1 MHQALNTVLQL
12 NEHTKGRYAGNN
24 AVKFFADMVCH
35 IFAHLEVNGCTL
47 RIRRRTLTNRRMV
60 SNNVQLI
67 AQLFGICFLQCGLC
81 HPGAQQAMHN
91 QVRITA
97 DWRGKVRIILRR
109 QAKVSDIIR
118 LINSLLHGAQRYRSY
133 QAFFRTAGDFLHG
146 LLNILRLRFFLGNK
160 LNIEVC
166 QQLGELL
173 HFFLAWNIMHAVDE
187 RPVLIKH
194 VLRNCFVGRQHELLD
209 NRLRIT
215 VDALHNLN
223 RVQLFVQN
231 NLLLRQIKV
240 YSAATR
246 TLVMQNLAQNIHA
259 GNHRQNVLIL
269 VAHFL
274 VACQNCTHNI
284 VAQTVTYI
292 DNRRENLVAEH
303 LAHFVDMHLAGHGQ
317 TVLTG
322 IQAADTVRQTLRQHR
337 QYAVDKINACAALS
351 CFLIQHA
358 VFRNIIADIRNINA
372 QQVFVIV
379 NLLYINSIIQV
390 LSILAVDG
398 YDSAF
403 TQITAACQLALFN
416 RLRHLAR
423 SLQHLI
429 REGQRQII
437 LLDYRQN
444 LQTHITDVAQNL
456 GNLAL
461 GLTVLLRPFGN
472 FYYYLLTILRTVKV
486 LAHNIYILTDAL
498 VVRRYKGKITGLM
511 ENAYYLIISM
521 RDDTQDFALRLFAL
535 RRIIHTRQHTVIV
548 HRTMQSARRNEHV
561 RSVALVIRN
570 NKAKALAR
578 QLKTSGN
585 QAHFLRQAVCFKA
598 CFNNLAVL
606 LQRQQLIPKLVGINI
621 MPQRIHQLL
630 RGHRCIAFFTHKI

>member
-12 NEHTKGRYAGNN
+12 DEHTESRHAGNN

-47 RIRRRTLTNRRMV
+47 GIRCRTLANRGMIG
-60 SNNVQLI
+60 NNVQLI
-67 AQLFGICFLQCGLC
+67 AQLFSICFLQRRLC

-91 QVRITA
+91 QVGITA
-97 DWRGKVRIILRR
+97 DWRGKVRIIFRR
-109 QAKVSDIIR
+109 QAEVTDVIR
-118 LINSLLHGAQRYRSY
+118 LINSLLHGTQCNRSY
-133 QAFFRTAGDFLHG
+133 QAFLRTAGDFLHG
-146 LLNILRLRFFLGNK
+146 LLNIPRLRFFLRNK
-160 LNIEVC
+160 LNIKVC

-173 HFFLAWNIMHAVDE
+173 HFLFVRNIMHTVDK
-187 RPVLIKH
+187 RPVLVKH
-194 VLRNCFVGRQHELLD
+194 MLRNGFVGRQHELLD

-215 VDALHNLN
+215 VDTLHNFN
-223 RVQLFVQN
+223 RMQLFVQN

-240 YSAATR
+240 HSTAAR
-246 TLVMQNLAQNIHA
+246 TLVMQNLAQNIHTR
-259 GNHRQNVLIL
+259 NHRQNVLIL

-274 VACQNCTHNI
+274 VACQNRAHNI
-284 VAQTVTYI
+284 VAQAVTYI

-358 VFRNIIADIRNINA
+358 VFGNIIADVRNINA

-390 LSILAVDG
+390 LGILAVDG
-398 YDSAF
+398 YDSTL
-403 TQITAACQLALFN
+403 TQVTAACQLALFN

-429 REGQRQII
+429 RECQRQII

-444 LQTHITDVAQNL
+444 LQSYVADVAQNL

-461 GLTVLLRPFGN
+461 GLAVLLRPFGN
-472 FYYYLLTILRTVKV
+472 FYYDLLTILRTIKV

-498 VVRRYKGKITGLM
+498 IVRRYKGEITGLV
-511 ENAYYLIISM
+511 ENAYHLIISM
-521 RDDTQDFALRLFAL
+521 RDDTQDFSLRLFAL
-535 RRIIHTRQHTVIV
+535 HRIVHTRQHTVIV
-548 HRTMQSARRNEHV
+548 HRTMQSTRRNEHV

-578 QLKTSGN
+578 QLKASCN

-598 CFNNLAVL
+598 CFDNLAVL
-606 LQRQQLIPKLVGINI
+606 LQRQQLVPKLVGINI

>member
-1 MHQALNTVLQL
+1 
-12 NEHTKGRYAGNN
+12 
-24 AVKFFADMVCH
+24 
-35 IFAHLEVNGCTL
+35 
-47 RIRRRTLTNRRMV
+47 
-60 SNNVQLI
+60 
-67 AQLFGICFLQCGLC
+67 
-81 HPGAQQAMHN
+81 
-91 QVRITA
+91 
-97 DWRGKVRIILRR
+97 
-109 QAKVSDIIR
+109 
-118 LINSLLHGAQRYRSY
+118 
-133 QAFFRTAGDFLHG
+133 
-146 LLNILRLRFFLGNK
+146 
-160 LNIEVC
+160 
-166 QQLGELL
+166 
-173 HFFLAWNIMHAVDE
+173 MHAVDK
-187 RPVLIKH
+187 RPVLVKH
-194 VLRNCFVGRQHELLD
+194 MLCNCFVGCQHELLD
-209 NRLRIT
+209 NRFRIT

-240 YSAATR
+240 YCATAR
-246 TLVMQNLAQNIHA
+246 TLVMQNLAQNIHTR
-259 GNHRQNVLIL
+259 NHRQNVLIL

-358 VFRNIIADIRNINA
+358 VFGNIIADVRNINA
-372 QQVFVIV
+372 QQVFIIV
-379 NLLYINSIIQV
+379 NLLYVNSIVQV
-390 LSILAVDG
+390 LGILAVDG
-398 YDSAF
+398 YDSTL
-403 TQITAACQLALFN
+403 TQVTASGQLALFN

-423 SLQHLI
+423 SLQHLV
-429 REGQRQII
+429 RKSQWQII
-437 LLDYRQN
+437 LLDNRQN
-444 LQTHITDVAQNL
+444 LQSYITDVAQNL

-461 GLTVLLRPFGN
+461 GLAVLLRPFGN
-472 FYYYLLTILRTVKV
+472 FYYYLLTVLRTVKV

-498 VVRRYKGKITGLM
+498 VVRRYKGKITGLVKY
-511 ENAYYLIISM
+511 AYHLIISM

-535 RRIIHTRQHTVIV
+535 RRIIHTRQHAVIV
-548 HRTMQSARRNEHV
+548 HRTMQSTRRNEHV

-570 NKAKALAR
+570 NKAEALAR
-578 QLKTSGN
+578 QLKASCN
-585 QAHFLRQAVCFKA
+585 QAHFLRQSVCFKA
-598 CFNNLAVL
+598 CFDNLAVL
-606 LQRQQLIPKLVGINI
+606 LQRQQLVPKLVWINI

>member
-1 MHQALNTVLQL
+1 M
-12 NEHTKGRYAGNN
+12 
-24 AVKFFADMVCH
+24 
-35 IFAHLEVNGCTL
+35 
-47 RIRRRTLTNRRMV
+47 RIV
-60 SNNVQLI
+60 
-67 AQLFGICFLQCGLC
+67 F
-81 HPGAQQAMHN
+81 
-91 QVRITA
+91 
-97 DWRGKVRIILRR
+97 RR
-109 QAKVSDIIR
+109 QAEVTDIIR
-118 LINSLLHGAQRYRSY
+118 LINGLLHGAQCYCRYQS
-133 QAFFRTAGDFLHG
+133 FFRTAGDFLHG
-146 LLNILRLRFFLGNK
+146 LLNILRLRFFLRNK
-160 LNIEVC
+160 FNIKVC

-173 HFFLAWNIMHAVDE
+173 HLFLVRNIMHAVDK
-187 RPVLIKH
+187 RPVLVKH
-194 VLRNCFVGRQHELLD
+194 MLRNGFVSRQHKLLD
-209 NRLRIT
+209 NRLRIA
-215 VDALHNLN
+215 VDALHDLN
-223 RVQLFVQN
+223 RMQLFVQN
-231 NLLLRQIKV
+231 NLLLWQIKV
-240 YSAATR
+240 HSTTTR
-246 TLVMQNLAQNIHA
+246 TLVMQNMAQDIHA

-284 VAQTVTYI
+284 VAQTVTDI

-317 TVLTG
+317 TVLAG

-379 NLLYINSIIQV
+379 NLLYVNRIVQV
-390 LSILAVDG
+390 LGILAVDG
-398 YDSAF
+398 YDSAL
-403 TQITAACQLALFN
+403 TQVTASGQLTLFN

-444 LQTHITDVAQNL
+444 FQSYITDVAQNL

-461 GLTVLLRPFGN
+461 GLAVLLRPFGN
-472 FYYYLLTILRTVKV
+472 FYYYLLTVLRTVKV

-498 VVRRYKGKITGLM
+498 IVRRYKGEITGLV
-511 ENAYYLIISM
+511 ENAYNFIIGM

-535 RRIIHTRQHTVIV
+535 RSIVHTRQHAVIV
-548 HRTMQSARRNEHV
+548 HCTMQSTRRNEHV

-578 QLKTSGN
+578 QLKTSCN
-585 QAHFLRQAVCFKA
+585 QPHFLRQAVCFKA
-598 CFNNLAVL
+598 CFDNLAVL
-606 LQRQQLIPKLVGINI
+606 LQRQQLVPKLIGINI

-630 RGHRCIAFFTHKI
+630 RGHRCIAFFAHKV

>member
-1 MHQALNTVLQL
+1 M
-12 NEHTKGRYAGNN
+12 
-24 AVKFFADMVCH
+24 
-35 IFAHLEVNGCTL
+35 
-47 RIRRRTLTNRRMV
+47 
-60 SNNVQLI
+60 
-67 AQLFGICFLQCGLC
+67 
-81 HPGAQQAMHN
+81 
-91 QVRITA
+91 
-97 DWRGKVRIILRR
+97 
-109 QAKVSDIIR
+109 
-118 LINSLLHGAQRYRSY
+118 
-133 QAFFRTAGDFLHG
+133 
-146 LLNILRLRFFLGNK
+146 
-160 LNIEVC
+160 
-166 QQLGELL
+166 
-173 HFFLAWNIMHAVDE
+173 
-187 RPVLIKH
+187 
-194 VLRNCFVGRQHELLD
+194 
-209 NRLRIT
+209 
-215 VDALHNLN
+215 
-223 RVQLFVQN
+223 QLFVQN

-240 YSAATR
+240 YSTAAR

-284 VAQTVTYI
+284 VAQAVADI

-303 LAHFVDMHLAGHGQ
+303 LAHFVDMHLTGHRQ
-317 TVLTG
+317 TVLAG

-337 QYAVDKINACAALS
+337 QYAVDKVYTRAALS

-358 VFRNIIADIRNINA
+358 VFGNIIADIRNINA

-379 NLLYINSIIQV
+379 NLLYINSIVQV
-390 LSILAVDG
+390 LGILAIDG
-398 YDSAF
+398 YDSAL
-403 TQITAACQLALFN
+403 TQITASCQLALFN

-437 LLDYRQN
+437 LLDNRQN

-461 GLTVLLRPFGN
+461 GLAVLLRPFGN
-472 FYYYLLTILRTVKV
+472 FYYDLLTILRTVKV

-498 VVRRYKGKITGLM
+498 IVRRYKGKITGLV
-511 ENAYYLIISM
+511 ENAYHLIISM
-521 RDDTQDFALRLFAL
+521 RDNTQDFALRLFAL
-535 RRIIHTRQHTVIV
+535 RRIIHTRQHAVIV
-548 HRTMQSARRNEHV
+548 HRTMQSTRRNEHV

-570 NKAKALAR
+570 DKAKALAR
-578 QLKTSGN
+578 QLKASCN

-598 CFNNLAVL
+598 CFDNLAVL
-606 LQRQQLIPKLVGINI
+606 LQRQQLVPKLVGINI